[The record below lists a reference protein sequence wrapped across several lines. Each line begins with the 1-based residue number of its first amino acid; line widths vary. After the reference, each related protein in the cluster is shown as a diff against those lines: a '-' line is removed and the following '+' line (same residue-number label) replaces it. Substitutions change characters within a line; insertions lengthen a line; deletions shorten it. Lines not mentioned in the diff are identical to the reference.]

1 MNKLDN
7 SLRIIAKSTI
17 IVFVGL
23 LISKILSYAFRIII
37 AREFGA
43 EVYGFFSISIM
54 LVGWLY
60 TFSCLGLADGLL
72 RFIPYYRN
80 KKNQHKISQIFRFSL
95 ISSSIA
101 GLIAGFLMFFYAD
114 FIAIK
119 IFHNSGLIPFFK
131 LFSIA
136 VPLSVITQIFLS
148 SIRAFE
154 KISWYSFIVNIL
166 QNVVKVSV
174 LLFLILL
181 LKDSSAIGISYILG
195 IVSML
200 LVAYYVCKYKIPE
213 LFFRQKYVK
222 NINKELF
229 IYSLPLIFSAVIAS
243 VFGWIDTFF
252 VGYFKTVVDVG
263 VYNVALPIAG
273 IIAFTPFLF
282 MQLFFPLINREYS
295 SKNLDLIKQLSKQ
308 ISKWIF
314 LINLPL
320 LVIFILFPGVIINLL
335 FGSQYLAAETALIIL
350 AFGFFFMSQAEISL
364 HLLNMAKKPHL
375 GMIDIAL
382 AAVLNIILNIILV
395 PKLGLIGAA
404 LSTTIS
410 YFFYGFLLITQGYY
424 YVKIVPLRRKML
436 SVLISVIIAS
446 LALLVVRS
454 LIKTTLLNITLVAI
468 FFFLFYFLLLFI
480 TKSLDNNDYMII
492 YSIKNKLAKIKL
504 NNLFHQI

>member
-1 MNKLDN
+1 MEEKLNN
-7 SLRIIAKSTI
+7 SLKLIAKSTF
-17 IVFVGL
+17 IVFLGL
-23 LISKILSYAFRIII
+23 LISKILSYAYRIII

-60 TFSCLGLADGLL
+60 TFSCLGLSEGLL

-80 KKNQHKISQIFRFSL
+80 KNHGKISQIFRFSL

-154 KISWYSFIVNIL
+154 KIAWYSFIVNIL

-174 LLFLILL
+174 LLLFILFF
-181 LKDSSAIGISYILG
+181 KTSSSIGISYILG

-200 LVAYYVCKYKIPE
+200 FVAYFFCRYKIPE
-213 LFFRQKYVK
+213 LFLRKK
-222 NINKELF
+222 HIKGINKELF
-229 IYSLPLIFSAVIAS
+229 LYSLPLIFSVVIAS
-243 VFGWIDTFF
+243 ILGWIDTFF
-252 VGYFKTVVDVG
+252 VGYFKTATDVG

-273 IIAFTPFLF
+273 ILAFTPFLF
-282 MQLFFPLINREYS
+282 MQLFFPLISREYS
-295 SKNLDLIKQLSKQ
+295 NKNLDLIKQLSKQ
-308 ISKWIF
+308 VGKWIF

-350 AFGFFFMSQAEISL
+350 SFGFFFISQADISRQ
-364 HLLNMAKKPHL
+364 LLNMAKKPHL

-382 AAVLNIILNIILV
+382 AAVLNIVLNISLV
-395 PKLGLIGAA
+395 PKLGFIGAA

-410 YFFYGFLLITQGYY
+410 YFFYGFLLMIQSYY
-424 YVKIVPLRRKML
+424 YLKIIPLRRKML
-436 SVLISVIIAS
+436 HVLISVIVSAF
-446 LALLVVRS
+446 ALLIIRS
-454 LIKTTLLNITLVAI
+454 LIKINLVNISIAAL

-480 TKSLDNNDYMII
+480 TKSLDKNDYLILN
-492 YSIKNKLAKIKL
+492 SVKNKLAGIKIS
-504 NNLFHQI
+504 NLFRQI

>member
-1 MNKLDN
+1 
-7 SLRIIAKSTI
+7 
-17 IVFVGL
+17 
-23 LISKILSYAFRIII
+23 
-37 AREFGA
+37 
-43 EVYGFFSISIM
+43 
-54 LVGWLY
+54 
-60 TFSCLGLADGLL
+60 
-72 RFIPYYRN
+72 
-80 KKNQHKISQIFRFSL
+80 
-95 ISSSIA
+95 
-101 GLIAGFLMFFYAD
+101 
-114 FIAIK
+114 
-119 IFHNSGLIPFFK
+119 
-131 LFSIA
+131 
-136 VPLSVITQIFLS
+136 
-148 SIRAFE
+148 
-154 KISWYSFIVNIL
+154 
-166 QNVVKVSV
+166 
-174 LLFLILL
+174 
-181 LKDSSAIGISYILG
+181 
-195 IVSML
+195 ML